1 MRRYIV
7 NMVMRRYIVLL
18 LITGIV
24 WAQTD
29 FDTLILKSGTTYFGE
44 YSKIEGKKV
53 YFKPQN
59 AFAFQPIS
67 IKQIQTLKLKDGH
80 FIIGDILTYE
90 EYQKELIIIEDGKNS
105 LTLEENQKESLEE
118 NQKKLTVKEKSIV
131 VLKTV
136 SGKEYKGKYLK
147 AEGGKVFF
155 IPEGASSPTQVPIE
169 SIKEIITETGKKI
182 SLLSTLIMK
191 DGTVIKGSLT
201 MISIDFIRFLKENE
215 TTPID
220 IQKDD
225 IKSLTGYDGEI
236 DLNNIDVKSPP
247 DFDTLNRLTLEEN
260 QKISNKDVIIICCI
274 IVVVLILLGGIGISG
289 FDMSGYDASFG
300 P

>member
-29 FDTLILKSGTTYFGE
+29 FDTLILKSGTAYFGE
-44 YSKIEGKKV
+44 YSKLEEEIV

-105 LTLEENQKESLEE
+105 LTLEVNQKDSLEV
-118 NQKKLTVKEKSIV
+118 NQKKITVKEKAIV

-201 MISIDFIRFLKENE
+201 IISIDFIRFLKENE

-225 IKSLTGYDGEI
+225 IKSLTGY
-236 DLNNIDVKSPP
+236 NIDVKSPP
-247 DFDTLNRLTLEEN
+247 DFDTLNSLALEEN
-260 QKISNKDVIIICCI
+260 QKISNKEKVMCFIITVVIIVI
-274 IVVVLILLGGIGISG
+274 IVPSGFGGFGG
-289 FDMSGYDASFG
+289 FDMSGYDACFDPKCG
-300 P
+300 

>member
-7 NMVMRRYIVLL
+7 NMEMRKYIVLL

-80 FIIGDILTYE
+80 FII
-90 EYQKELIIIEDGKNS
+90 EDGKNS

-118 NQKKLTVKEKSIV
+118 NQKKITVKEKAIV

-225 IKSLTGYDGEI
+225 IKSLTGY
-236 DLNNIDVKSPP
+236 NIDVKSPP
-247 DFDTLNRLTLEEN
+247 DFDTLNSLALEEN
-260 QKISNKDVIIICCI
+260 QKISNKEKVMCFIITVVIIVI
-274 IVVVLILLGGIGISG
+274 IVPSGFGGFGG
-289 FDMSGYDASFG
+289 FDMSGNDACFDPNCG
-300 P
+300 

>member
-1 MRRYIV
+1 ME
-7 NMVMRRYIVLL
+7 MRRYIVLL

-29 FDTLILKSGTTYFGE
+29 FDTLILKSGTAYFGE
-44 YSKIEGKKV
+44 YSKLEEEIV

-90 EYQKELIIIEDGKNS
+90 EYQKELIIIEYGKNS
-105 LTLEENQKESLEE
+105 LTLEVNQKDSLEV
-118 NQKKLTVKEKSIV
+118 NQKKITVKEKSIV